1 MQKKRLFYI
10 LLSFVVSTVL
20 IWILLSQI
28 ETRDLV
34 QTFSR
39 IYFPAFL
46 AFMAIALAGVVLRS
60 WRYKWLLKPYPIS
73 WENIILVTFIRNLFV
88 DLFPARIGSLSYIYL
103 LNKRL
108 NFSFEV
114 ATSTL
119 VIAIIFDFITLSPF
133 LFVSIFAVGIASPN
147 LPLSTL
153 LLASLIFFLVICLIL
168 WKISQIFSLLGK
180 GLSFLSRSLRL
191 ESQKWVRIS
200 IEKIQLIKDHL
211 VQSKK
216 RKILFPLFF
225 LSLFIRLAK
234 YGSLYFLLYSLLR
247 SHGLSLERIS
257 FWKTILGTTGAE
269 LTSALPVKG
278 IGGFGTWESAWALT
292 FRLMNFDSRLAILS
306 GIGVHLLTNLF
317 EYSLGIAAILVLVFP
332 LLKEKKKI
340 R

>member
-20 IWILLSQI
+20 IWILISQI
-28 ETRDLV
+28 ETKDLV

-46 AFMAIALAGVVLRS
+46 AFMAIALVGVVLRS

-108 NFSFEV
+108 NFSFEM

-147 LPLSTL
+147 LTLSTL

-168 WKISQIFSLLGK
+168 WKIPQIFSLLGK

-200 IEKIQLIKDHL
+200 SEKIQLIKDHL
-211 VQSKK
+211 VQTKK

-317 EYSLGIAAILVLVFP
+317 EYSLGIAAILIFVFP

>member
-1 MQKKRLFYI
+1 MQKKRIFYI
-10 LLSFVVSTVL
+10 LLSFIVSAVL

-28 ETRDLV
+28 ETKDLV

-46 AFMAIALAGVVLRS
+46 SFMAIALAGAVLRS
-60 WRYKWLLKPYPIS
+60 WRYKWLLQPYLIS

-114 ATSTL
+114 ATSTF

-133 LFVSIFAVGIASPN
+133 LFVSILAVGVSSPN
-147 LPLSTL
+147 LSLSTL
-153 LLASLIFFLVICLIL
+153 LLASFIFFLVICLIL
-168 WKISQIFSLLGK
+168 WKISQIFSLLGQA
-180 GLSFLSRSLRL
+180 LSFLSRSLRL

-200 IEKIQLIKDHL
+200 VQKIQLIKDHL

-234 YGSLYFLLYSLLR
+234 YGSLYFLLFSLLR

-269 LTSALPVKG
+269 LTSALPIKG

-292 FRLMNFDSRLAILS
+292 FRLMNFDSRLAVLS

-317 EYSLGIAAILVLVFP
+317 EYSLGIAAILILAFP
-332 LLKEKKKI
+332 LLKRGRKI

>member
-28 ETRDLV
+28 ETKDLV

-60 WRYKWLLKPYPIS
+60 WRYRWLLKPYPIS

-133 LFVSIFAVGIASPN
+133 LFVSFFAVGIASPN

-200 IEKIQLIKDHL
+200 SEKIQLIKDHL

-317 EYSLGIAAILVLVFP
+317 EYSLGIAAILIFVFP